1 MNLILI
7 IFNFHFYL
15 KILIYVYFY
24 IKMYSLINQRIYYFF
39 SPINFHSK
47 IFLYSTNKLIHES
60 NINSLIQNKILL
72 EEENTKL
79 KQKIKYLKELY
90 INKVNEFNNFQK
102 IQELENIK
110 MKESIL
116 IKIIKEFCVIKDNF
130 TELIKIISSKET
142 GIKDNDNIVQNIF
155 NGIKLMNN
163 NLEKIFIKNNIKE
176 FIPEINS
183 IFDPKTQEA
192 IYKYEDKTK
201 KDNSIGK
208 VFSPGYKINNK
219 IFRHAKVAV
228 IKNQERKLI

>member
-1 MNLILI
+1 
-7 IFNFHFYL
+7 
-15 KILIYVYFY
+15 
-24 IKMYSLINQRIYYFF
+24 MYSLINQRIYYFF

-47 IFLYSTNKLIHES
+47 IFLYSTNKLIDES
-60 NINSLIQNKILL
+60 NIKSLIQNKTLL
-72 EEENTKL
+72 EENTKL
-79 KQKIKYLKELY
+79 KQKIKDLKNIY

-102 IQELENIK
+102 IQELENLKI
-110 MKESIL
+110 KESIL
-116 IKIIKEFCVIKDNF
+116 IKIIKELCLIKDNF
-130 TELIKIISSKET
+130 KELIKIISSKEKI
-142 GIKDNDNIVQNIF
+142 IKDNKNIFENIF

-208 VFSPGYKINNK
+208 VFSSGYKINNK
-219 IFRHAKVAV
+219 VFRHAKVAV

>member
-1 MNLILI
+1 
-7 IFNFHFYL
+7 
-15 KILIYVYFY
+15 
-24 IKMYSLINQRIYYFF
+24 MYSLINQRIYYFF

-72 EEENTKL
+72 EENTKL
-79 KQKIKYLKELY
+79 KQKLKDLKELY

-102 IQELENIK
+102 IQELENLKI
-110 MKESIL
+110 KESIL
-116 IKIIKEFCVIKDNF
+116 IKIIKELCLIKDNF
-130 TELIKIISSKET
+130 KELIKIISSKEKI
-142 GIKDNDNIVQNIF
+142 IKDNKNIFENIF

-208 VFSPGYKINNK
+208 VFSSGYKINNK
-219 IFRHAKVAV
+219 VFRHAKVAV

>member
-1 MNLILI
+1 
-7 IFNFHFYL
+7 
-15 KILIYVYFY
+15 
-24 IKMYSLINQRIYYFF
+24 MYSLINQRIYYFF
-39 SPINFHSK
+39 SPINFYSK
-47 IFLYSTNKLIHES
+47 IFLYSTNQFIHES
-60 NINSLIQNKILL
+60 NNKSFLQNKILL
-72 EEENTKL
+72 EENTKL
-79 KQKIKYLKELY
+79 KQKIKDLKDLY

-102 IQELENIK
+102 IQELENLKI
-110 MKESIL
+110 KESIL
-116 IKIIKEFCVIKDNF
+116 IKIIKELCLINDNF
-130 TELIKIISSKET
+130 KELIKIISSKEKI
-142 GIKDNDNIVQNIF
+142 IKDNKNIFENIF

-208 VFSPGYKINNK
+208 VFSSGYKINNK
-219 IFRHAKVAV
+219 VFRHAKVAV

>member
-1 MNLILI
+1 
-7 IFNFHFYL
+7 
-15 KILIYVYFY
+15 
-24 IKMYSLINQRIYYFF
+24 MYSLINQRIYYFF

-47 IFLYSTNKLIHES
+47 IFLYSTNQFIHES
-60 NINSLIQNKILL
+60 NNKSFLLQNKILL
-72 EEENTKL
+72 EENTKL
-79 KQKIKYLKELY
+79 KQKLKDLKELY

-110 MKESIL
+110 IKESIL
-116 IKIIKEFCVIKDNF
+116 IKIIKELCLIKDNF
-130 TELIKIISSKET
+130 KELIKIISSKEKI
-142 GIKDNDNIVQNIF
+142 IKDNKNIFENIF

-208 VFSPGYKINNK
+208 VFSSGYKINNK
-219 IFRHAKVAV
+219 VFRHAKVAV

>member
-1 MNLILI
+1 
-7 IFNFHFYL
+7 
-15 KILIYVYFY
+15 
-24 IKMYSLINQRIYYFF
+24 MYSLINQRIYYFF

-116 IKIIKEFCVIKDNF
+116 IKIIKELCVIKDNF

>member
-1 MNLILI
+1 
-7 IFNFHFYL
+7 
-15 KILIYVYFY
+15 
-24 IKMYSLINQRIYYFF
+24 MYSLINQRIYYFF

-47 IFLYSTNKLIHES
+47 IFLYSTNQFIHES
-60 NINSLIQNKILL
+60 NNKSFLQNKILL
-72 EEENTKL
+72 EENTKL
-79 KQKIKYLKELY
+79 KQKLKDLKELY

-110 MKESIL
+110 IKESIL
-116 IKIIKEFCVIKDNF
+116 IKIIKELCLIKDNF
-130 TELIKIISSKET
+130 NELIKIISSKEKI
-142 GIKDNDNIVQNIF
+142 IKENKKIFENIF

-201 KDNSIGK
+201 QDNSIGK
-208 VFSPGYKINNK
+208 VFSSGYKINNK
-219 IFRHAKVAV
+219 VFRHAKVAV

>member
-1 MNLILI
+1 
-7 IFNFHFYL
+7 
-15 KILIYVYFY
+15 
-24 IKMYSLINQRIYYFF
+24 MYSLINQRIYYFF

-102 IQELENIK
+102 IQELENLKI
-110 MKESIL
+110 KESIL
-116 IKIIKEFCVIKDNF
+116 IKIIKELCLIKDNF
-130 TELIKIISSKET
+130 KELIKIISSKEKI
-142 GIKDNDNIVQNIF
+142 IKDNKNIFENIF

-208 VFSPGYKINNK
+208 VFSSGYKINNK
-219 IFRHAKVAV
+219 VFRHAKVAV